1 MTPEEI
7 KALRKRVGMSQQSF
21 AEVIGVS
28 IHTIHSW
35 EHGKCK
41 PMPMALR
48 KLRAYDFETK
58 SRDIDKK
65 D

>member
-1 MTPEEI
+1 MKPDEI
-7 KALRKRVGMSQQSF
+7 RALRKRNGLSQQSF

-58 SRDIDKK
+58 DRSQNER
-65 D
+65 

>member
-1 MTPEEI
+1 MKPEEI

-21 AEVIGVS
+21 AEAIGVS

-48 KLRAYDFETK
+48 RLRAYDFETK
-58 SRDIDKK
+58 PRGNNDD
-65 D
+65 